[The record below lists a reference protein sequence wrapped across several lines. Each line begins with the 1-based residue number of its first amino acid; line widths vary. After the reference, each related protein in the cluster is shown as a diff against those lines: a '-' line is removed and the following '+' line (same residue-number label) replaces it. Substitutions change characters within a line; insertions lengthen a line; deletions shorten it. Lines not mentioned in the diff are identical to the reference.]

1 MAIFTRQS
9 RSLGISTKRQKYD
22 LPLNKDKGGRF
33 LSILMGL
40 MTFLMMMTL
49 SASFVLSAMNA
60 RWSKGLENKA
70 TIEISAQDQN
80 DASLSQEQ
88 IEEQT
93 SKIQDFLQN
102 HPAIS
107 QSVIM
112 DKKDI
117 MSLVSPWLGNNVGLE
132 NVPLP
137 GIITINFKNNIIYD
151 VADIEDGIQSIAP
164 QARLD
169 THEGWLNDVLSFT
182 DAIKLAAILM
192 TLIIT
197 VTTIVAVGGAI
208 QSRMAVYREE
218 LELLHL
224 MGASDNYISKQLQKY
239 AFLTI
244 LKGAIIGMVLG
255 LDTYLYHKHY
265 GRTNGGFTPSR
276 IFIKHSSDI
285 NSDATS
291 LYYCVYRYGYGTTNR
306 FTFFMH
312 YAINLL

>member
-70 TIEISAQDQN
+70 TVEISAQDQN
-80 DASLSQEQ
+80 DAPLTQEK
-88 IEEQT
+88 IVEQT
-93 SKIQDFLQN
+93 TQIQDYLAN

-107 QSVIM
+107 QSIVM
-112 DKKDI
+112 DNADI
-117 MSLVSPWLGNNVGLE
+117 MTLVSPWLGDNVGLE

-137 GIITINFKNNIIYD
+137 GIITINFKDD
-151 VADIEDGIQSIAP
+151 VLYEIADIEEGIKSIAP

-197 VTTIVAVGGAI
+197 ITTIVAVGGAI

-224 MGASDNYISKQLQKY
+224 MGASDTYISRQLQKY

-244 LKGAIIGMVLG
+244 LKGAIIGMVMGWL
-255 LDTYLYHKHY
+255 LLFIISIM
-265 GRTNGGFTPSR
+265 GGKMEVSLLPEFSLS
-276 IFIKHSSDI
+276 IFQILI
-285 NSDATS
+285 LALLPLIIATI
-291 LYYCVYRYGYGTTNR
+291 GMGTARETVLR
-306 FTFFMH
+306 FLRVMP
-312 YAINLL
+312 

>member
-40 MTFLMMMTL
+40 MTFLMIMTL

-70 TIEISAQDQN
+70 TVEISAQDKN
-80 DASLSQEQ
+80 GAVLKQEQ

-93 SKIQDFLQN
+93 TKTQDFLSN
-102 HPAIS
+102 HPAIM
-107 QSVIM
+107 QSIIM
-112 DKKDI
+112 DKADI
-117 MSLVSPWLGNNVGLE
+117 MNLVSPWLGDNVGLE

-137 GIITINFKNNIIYD
+137 GIITVNFKDNIIYNMD
-151 VADIEDGIQSIAP
+151 DIEKGLRSIAP

-169 THEGWLNDVLSFT
+169 THESWLNDVLSFT
-182 DAIKLAAILM
+182 YAIKLAAILM

-197 VTTIVAVGGAI
+197 ITTIVAVGGAI

-224 MGASDNYISKQLQKY
+224 MGASDSYISRQLQKY

-244 LKGAIIGMVLG
+244 LKGAIIGMVMGWLLLFIISIMG
-255 LDTYLYHKHY
+255 
-265 GRTNGGFTPSR
+265 GRMEVSLLPEFSLSLVQVLILLLLPL
-276 IFIKHSSDI
+276 II
-285 NSDATS
+285 ATI
-291 LYYCVYRYGYGTTNR
+291 GMGTARETVLR
-306 FTFFMH
+306 FLRVMP
-312 YAINLL
+312 